1 MLKRFNLRDLNFELF
16 IAKRLQFHKRNGKEV
31 SRPAVRIAVG
41 GIAVGIAVMII
52 AVAIVVG
59 FKKEVRNKLV
69 GFGSHVQ
76 IGSTVGKNFEAVPM
90 SFSDDYIEDIKRV
103 PHVDHVQKFAFQ
115 GGILKTKDNFQG
127 VVIKGVDDGFDWDF
141 FKANLVDGDVL
152 DISKDSVC
160 KDIIISKK
168 QANLLKLKVGDKF
181 QTYFIINGKVR
192 VRPFTV
198 KGIYSTGFN
207 EYDKMIALSDIRH
220 IRKLNNWGEDL
231 SGGLEI
237 LIDDYD
243 NLDSAYDD
251 LFFTAGNKVDAN
263 GSLYMIQSIKDIN
276 PQIFSWLELLDINVV
291 IILLLMVLVSG
302 FTMISGLLILI
313 LEKTNM
319 IGLLKAMGCQNWSIR
334 KIFLI
339 QSFFLI
345 GKGMLIGNAMALGLC
360 FVQNRYG
367 IIKLDPDVYYVSAV
381 PVDLNV
387 FAWLLINVCA
397 FAVSVLMLIGPSFII
412 TKISPSKAIQFE

>member
-1 MLKRFNLRDLNFELF
+1 MFKRFKSKYLSFELF
-16 IAKRLQFHKRNGKEV
+16 IAKRLQFHKRDGKEV

-41 GIAVGIAVMII
+41 GIAVGLAVMIL
-52 AVAIVVG
+52 AVAIVIG
-59 FKKEVRNKLV
+59 FKKEVRNKLI

-76 IGSTVGKNFEAVPM
+76 IVSMVGKNFEAVPL
-90 SFSDDYIEDIKRV
+90 SFSDDYIERV
-103 PHVDHVQKFAFQ
+103 KHVPNVRHVQKFAFQ
-115 GGILKTKDNFQG
+115 GGILKTKENFQG
-127 VVIKGVDDGFDWDF
+127 VVLKGVDDGFDWEF
-141 FKANLVDGDVL
+141 FKTNLVEGDVL
-152 DISKDSVC
+152 NISKDSIC
-160 KDIIISKK
+160 KDILISKK
-168 QANLLKLKVGDKF
+168 QANLLNLKVGDKF

-207 EYDKMIALSDIRH
+207 EYDKMIVLSDIRH
-220 IRKLNNWGEDL
+220 IRKLNNWGEDM

-243 NLDSAYDD
+243 NLDVAYDD
-251 LFFTAGNKVDAN
+251 LFYAAGNQVDAN
-263 GSLYMIQSIKDIN
+263 GSLYMIQSIKEVN
-276 PQIFSWLELLDINVV
+276 PQIFSWLDLLDINVV

-345 GKGMLIGNAMALGLC
+345 GKGMLIGNAVALVLC
-360 FVQNRYG
+360 FVQCRYG
-367 IIKLDPDVYYVSAV
+367 LIKLDPDVYYVSAV

-387 FAWLLINVCA
+387 FTWLLINVCA
-397 FAVSVLMLIGPSFII
+397 LAVSLLMLIGPSFII
-412 TKISPSKAIQFE
+412 TKISPAKAIQFE